1 MDHFER
7 KLIYPF
13 IKTFS
18 LILQVYRQYFFIR
31 AGSKTDLGKF
41 LNKLINTH
49 ELNLNMKY
57 QKKDSHFWISRY
69 TLKTTDYITKIFRNK
84 EDHQTILN
92 INSGHPKLLKNS
104 IPYSQTLRI
113 KRVCSAKKDLT
124 IMQDK

>member
-18 LILQVYRQYFFIR
+18 LILQVYRQYFFIW

-57 QKKDSHFWISRY
+57 QKKESHFWISKY
-69 TLKTTDYITKIFRNK
+69 TLKTTDYITKIFGNK

-104 IPYSQTLRI
+104 IPYS
-113 KRVCSAKKDLT
+113 
-124 IMQDK
+124 